1 MSDIRPPEGAR
12 AEVRRTEALP
22 SNSPLLQTEG
32 LSVEFPVRRGLL
44 RREVARLRAV
54 HRVSLEVRP
63 GEVLGI
69 VGESGCGKT
78 TLGRA
83 MVGLVETSAG
93 TLRVEGRDVA
103 ALSPDERRQLTRDVQ
118 MVFQDPFASLN
129 PRKRIRQI
137 LEVPFAVHASLGLA
151 PGAAREARIRELVEL
166 VGLAPEHL
174 DRWPHELS
182 GGQRQRVGIAR
193 ALALNPKVVV
203 LDEPLSALDMSIQSQ
218 VLNLLVD
225 LQERLGLSYVFIS
238 HDLSIVEYLCDTV
251 AVMYLGRVVETAP
264 AAALFAAPR
273 HPYTQA
279 LLAAVP
285 NPVPRRERPGR
296 PLEGDVPGLLH
307 APTGCSFHTR
317 CPLAESRCRAS
328 VPELRAIDTTGL
340 HLGACHL
347 L

>member
-1 MSDIRPPEGAR
+1 MTTA
-12 AEVRRTEALP
+12 
-22 SNSPLLQTEG
+22 PLLQTDG
-32 LSVEFPVRRGLL
+32 LSVEFPVRRGVL

-54 HRVSLEVRP
+54 HRVSVQIRP

-83 MVGLVETSAG
+83 MVGLIPADSG

-103 ALSPDERRQLTRDVQ
+103 TLSPDERRRMTRDVQ

-129 PRKRIRQI
+129 PRKRIRQV
-137 LEVPFAVHASLGLA
+137 LELPFEVHGLA
-151 PGAAREARIRELVEL
+151 DGAEREARIRELVAL
-166 VGLAPEHL
+166 VGLSAEHL

-193 ALALNPKVVV
+193 ALALQPKVVV

-225 LQERLGLSYVFIS
+225 LRERLNLSYVFIS
-238 HDLSIVEYLCDTV
+238 HDLSIVEYLCDDV
-251 AVMYLGRVVETAP
+251 AVMYLGRVVESAP
-264 AAALFAAPR
+264 AARLFASPR

-285 NPVPRRERPGR
+285 NPDPRRERPGR

-307 APTGCSFHTR
+307 APNGCAFHTR
-317 CPLAESRCRAS
+317 CPLARPQCRES
-328 VPELRAIDTTGL
+328 VPELRIVDTTGL
-340 HLGACHL
+340 QRAACHL

>member
-1 MSDIRPPEGAR
+1 MSDARTPAGAR
-12 AEVRRTEALP
+12 TGVRRTEVSALP
-22 SNSPLLQTEG
+22 APLLQADG
-32 LSVEFPVRRGLL
+32 VSVEFPVRRGVL

-54 HRVSLEVRP
+54 QDVSVQVGA

-83 MVGLVETSAG
+83 MVGLVEPSAG

-103 ALSPDERRQLTRDVQ
+103 ALSSDERRRLTRDVQ

-129 PRKRIRQI
+129 PRKRIRSV
-137 LEVPFAVHASLGLA
+137 LELPFDAHGLA
-151 PGAAREARIRELVEL
+151 AGAGRERRIRELVEL

-193 ALALNPKVVV
+193 ALALEPKVVV

-238 HDLSIVEYLCDTV
+238 HDLSIVEYLCDSV
-251 AVMYLGRVVETAP
+251 AVMYLGRVVESAP

-307 APTGCSFHTR
+307 APAGCAFHTR
-317 CPLAESRCRAS
+317 CPLAEPRCRAG
-328 VPELRAIDTTGL
+328 VPELRAIDTAGL
-340 HLGACHL
+340 HRAACHL

>member
-1 MSDIRPPEGAR
+1 M
-12 AEVRRTEALP
+12 TM
-22 SNSPLLQTEG
+22 PLLRTEG
-32 LSVEFPVRRGLL
+32 LSVEFPVRRGVL

-54 HRVSLEVRP
+54 NKVSVQVNA

-83 MVGLVETSAG
+83 MVGLYPPTSG
-93 TLRVEGRDVA
+93 SLRIEGRDVA
-103 ALSPDERRQLTRDVQ
+103 TLSDDERRQMTRDVQ

-129 PRKRIRQI
+129 PRKRIRQV
-137 LEVPFAVHASLGLA
+137 LEAPFEVHGL
-151 PGAAREARIRELVEL
+151 PGGAAREARIRELVEL

-182 GGQRQRVGIAR
+182 GGQRQRIGIAR
-193 ALALNPKVVV
+193 ALALQPKVVV

-225 LQERLGLSYVFIS
+225 LQQRLNLSYVFIS

-285 NPVPRRERPGR
+285 NPVPQRDRPTR
-296 PLEGDVPGLLH
+296 PIDGDVPGLLH
-307 APTGCSFHTR
+307 APNGCAFHTR
-317 CPLAESRCRAS
+317 CPLAEARCRES
-328 VPELRAIDTTGL
+328 VPELRVVDTSHM

>member
-1 MSDIRPPEGAR
+1 MTAPLLR
-12 AEVRRTEALP
+12 AEA
-22 SNSPLLQTEG
+22 
-32 LSVEFPVRRGLL
+32 LSVEFPVRGGLL
-44 RREVARLRAV
+44 KREVARLRAV
-54 HRVSLEVRP
+54 DRVSLELRA
-63 GEVLGI
+63 GEVLGV

-83 MVGLVETSAG
+83 LVGLHAPTAG
-93 TLRVEGRDVA
+93 RLLVQGRDVA
-103 ALSPDERRQLTRDVQ
+103 TLDEAGRRQLTRDVQ

-137 LEVPFAVHASLGLA
+137 LEVPFEVHGLA
-151 PGAAREARIRELVEL
+151 SGAEREARIRELVAL

-193 ALALNPKVVV
+193 ALALQPRVLV

-225 LQERLGLSYVFIS
+225 LQRRLGLSYVFIS
-238 HDLSIVEYLCDTV
+238 HDLSIVQYLCDHV
-251 AVMYLGRVVETAP
+251 AVMYLGRVVESAP

-285 NPVPRRERPGR
+285 DPVPRRDRTTR
-296 PLEGDVPGLLH
+296 PLEGDVPSPLQ
-307 APTGCSFHTR
+307 APAGCSFHPR
-317 CPLAESRCRAS
+317 CPLAQPRCRES
-328 VPELRAIDTTGL
+328 VPELRAIDTAGL
-340 HLGACHL
+340 QRAACHL

>member
-1 MSDIRPPEGAR
+1 MSAV
-12 AEVRRTEALP
+12 A
-22 SNSPLLQTEG
+22 PLLQADA
-32 LSVEFPVRRGLL
+32 LSVEFPVRRGIL

-54 HRVSLEVRP
+54 HRVSVEVRA

-83 MVGLVETSAG
+83 MVGLITPDAG

-103 ALSPDERRQLTRDVQ
+103 TLSPDERRRMTRDVQ

-129 PRKRIRQI
+129 PRKRIRQV
-137 LEVPFAVHASLGLA
+137 LELPFEVHGL
-151 PGAAREARIRELVEL
+151 PGGVEREARIRELVAL
-166 VGLAPEHL
+166 VGLSAEHL

-225 LQERLGLSYVFIS
+225 LRERLNLSYVFIS
-238 HDLSIVEYLCDTV
+238 HDLSIVEYLCDDV
-251 AVMYLGRVVETAP
+251 AVMYLGRVVESAP
-264 AAALFAAPR
+264 AAQLFASPR

-285 NPVPRRERPGR
+285 NPDPRRERPGR

-307 APTGCSFHTR
+307 APNGCAFHTR
-317 CPLAESRCRAS
+317 CPLAQPQCRES
-328 VPELRAIDTTGL
+328 VPELRVVDTTGL
-340 HLGACHL
+340 QRAACHL

>member
-1 MSDIRPPEGAR
+1 MSAV
-12 AEVRRTEALP
+12 A
-22 SNSPLLQTEG
+22 PLLQADA
-32 LSVEFPVRRGLL
+32 LSVEFPVRRGVL

-54 HRVSLEVRP
+54 HRVSVEVRA

-83 MVGLVETSAG
+83 MVGLIAPDGG

-103 ALSPDERRQLTRDVQ
+103 TLSPDERRRMTRDVQ

-129 PRKRIRQI
+129 PRKRIRQA
-137 LEVPFAVHASLGLA
+137 LELPFEVHGL
-151 PGAAREARIRELVEL
+151 PGGAEREARIRELVAL
-166 VGLAPEHL
+166 VGLSAEHL

-193 ALALNPKVVV
+193 ALALQPKVVV

-225 LQERLGLSYVFIS
+225 LRERLNLSYVFIS
-238 HDLSIVEYLCDTV
+238 HDLSIVEYLCDNV
-251 AVMYLGRVVETAP
+251 AVMYLGRVVESAP
-264 AAALFAAPR
+264 AAQLFASPR

-285 NPVPRRERPGR
+285 NPDPRRERPGR

-307 APTGCSFHTR
+307 APNGCAFHTR
-317 CPLAESRCRAS
+317 CPLAQPQCRESA
-328 VPELRAIDTTGL
+328 PELRIVDTTGL
-340 HLGACHL
+340 QRVACHL

>member
-1 MSDIRPPEGAR
+1 MTA
-12 AEVRRTEALP
+12 
-22 SNSPLLQTEG
+22 PLLQAEG
-32 LSVEFPVRRGLL
+32 LSVEFPVRRGVL

-54 HRVSLEVRP
+54 NQVSVQVNA

-83 MVGLVETSAG
+83 MVGLYPPSAG
-93 TLRVEGRDVA
+93 TLHIEGRDVA
-103 ALSPDERRQLTRDVQ
+103 TLGADERRQMTRDVQ

-129 PRKRIRQI
+129 PRKRIRQV
-137 LEVPFAVHASLGLA
+137 LEAPFEVHGMAT
-151 PGAAREARIRELVEL
+151 GAQREARIRELVEL
-166 VGLAPEHL
+166 VGLSPEHL

-182 GGQRQRVGIAR
+182 GGQRQRIGIAR
-193 ALALNPKVVV
+193 ALALEPKVVI

-225 LQERLGLSYVFIS
+225 LQERLDLSYVFIS

-251 AVMYLGRVVETAP
+251 AVMYLGRVVESAP
-264 AAALFAAPR
+264 AAALFASPR

-285 NPVPRRERPGR
+285 NPDPRRERPGR
-296 PLEGDVPGLLH
+296 PLEGDVPGLLD
-307 APTGCSFHTR
+307 APKGCTFSTR
-317 CPLAESRCRAS
+317 CPLVQPRCREAE
-328 VPELRAIDTTGL
+328 PELRVIDTTGL
-340 HLGACHL
+340 HRAACHL

>member
-1 MSDIRPPEGAR
+1 MSAV
-12 AEVRRTEALP
+12 A
-22 SNSPLLQTEG
+22 PLLQADA
-32 LSVEFPVRRGLL
+32 LSVEFPVRRGIL

-54 HRVSLEVRP
+54 HRVSVEVRA

-83 MVGLVETSAG
+83 MVGLITPDAG

-103 ALSPDERRQLTRDVQ
+103 TLSPDERRRMTRDVQ

-129 PRKRIRQI
+129 PRKRIRQV
-137 LEVPFAVHASLGLA
+137 LELPFEVHGL
-151 PGAAREARIRELVEL
+151 PGGAEREARIRELVAL
-166 VGLAPEHL
+166 VGLSAEHL

-193 ALALNPKVVV
+193 ALALQPKVVV

-225 LQERLGLSYVFIS
+225 LRERLNLSYVFIS
-238 HDLSIVEYLCDTV
+238 HDLSIVEYLCDDV
-251 AVMYLGRVVETAP
+251 AVMYLGRVVESAP
-264 AAALFAAPR
+264 AAQLFASPR

-285 NPVPRRERPGR
+285 NPDPRRERPGR

-307 APTGCSFHTR
+307 APNGCAFHTR
-317 CPLAESRCRAS
+317 CPLAQPQCRES
-328 VPELRAIDTTGL
+328 VPELRIVDTTGL
-340 HLGACHL
+340 QRAACHL

>member
-1 MSDIRPPEGAR
+1 MTVP
-12 AEVRRTEALP
+12 V
-22 SNSPLLQTEG
+22 LLQAEG
-32 LSVEFPVRRGLL
+32 LSVEFPVRGGLL
-44 RREVARLRAV
+44 KREIARLRAV
-54 HRVSLEVRP
+54 DNVSVTLRS

-83 MVGLVETSAG
+83 MVGLYPPTAG
-93 TLRVEGRDVA
+93 RLLVEGRDVA
-103 ALSPDERRQLTRDVQ
+103 TLDEAQRRLLTRDVQ

-137 LEVPFAVHASLGLA
+137 LEVPFEVHGLA
-151 PGAAREARIRELVEL
+151 SGAEREARIRELVEL

-182 GGQRQRVGIAR
+182 GGQRQRIGVAR
-193 ALALNPKVVV
+193 ALALQPRVMV

-225 LQERLGLSYVFIS
+225 LQQRFGLSYVFIS

-285 NPVPRRERPGR
+285 DPVPRRERVTR
-296 PLEGDVPGLLH
+296 PLEGDVPSPLQ
-307 APTGCSFHTR
+307 APAGCSFHPR
-317 CPLAESRCRAS
+317 CPLAQARCRES
-328 VPELRAIDTTGL
+328 VPELRVIDTAGL
-340 HLGACHL
+340 QRAACHL

>member
-1 MSDIRPPEGAR
+1 M
-12 AEVRRTEALP
+12 T
-22 SNSPLLQTEG
+22 PLLQTDG
-32 LSVEFPVRRGLL
+32 VSVEFPVRRGIL

-54 HRVSLEVRP
+54 QGVSVEIGA

-83 MVGLVETSAG
+83 IVGLVEPSAG

-103 ALSPDERRQLTRDVQ
+103 ALSPEERRRLTRDVQ

-129 PRKRIRQI
+129 PRKRIRKI
-137 LEVPFAVHASLGLA
+137 LEVPFEVHGLA
-151 PGAAREARIRELVEL
+151 QGGERERRIRELVEL

-193 ALALNPKVVV
+193 ALALEPKVVV

-238 HDLSIVEYLCDTV
+238 HDLSIVEYLCDSV
-251 AVMYLGRVVETAP
+251 VVMYLGRVVEQAP
-264 AAALFAAPR
+264 AAALFATPR

-279 LLAAVP
+279 LLDSVP
-285 NPVPRRERPGR
+285 DPEPRRERASR
-296 PLEGDVPGLLH
+296 PLEGDVPGLLD
-307 APTGCSFHTR
+307 APAGCSFHTR
-317 CPLAESRCRAS
+317 CPRVQPRCRES
-328 VPELRAIDTTGL
+328 VPELRVIDTGGL
-340 HLGACHL
+340 HRAACHL

>member
-1 MSDIRPPEGAR
+1 MTAPA
-12 AEVRRTEALP
+12 
-22 SNSPLLQTEG
+22 LLQAES
-32 LSVEFPVRRGLL
+32 LSVDFPVRGGLFK
-44 RREVARLRAV
+44 REIARLRAV
-54 HRVSLEVRP
+54 DGVSLEVRA
-63 GEVLGI
+63 GEVLGV

-83 MVGLVETSAG
+83 MVGLYSPTSG
-93 TLRVEGRDVA
+93 RLLVEGRDVA
-103 ALSPDERRQLTRDVQ
+103 TLGEAERRLLTRDVQ

-137 LEVPFAVHASLGLA
+137 LEVPFEVHGLA
-151 PGAAREARIRELVEL
+151 AGAEREARIRELVEL

-182 GGQRQRVGIAR
+182 GGQRQRIVIAR
-193 ALALNPKVVV
+193 ALALAPKVMV

-225 LQERLGLSYVFIS
+225 LQRRFGLSYVFIS

-285 NPVPRRERPGR
+285 DPVPRRERTMR
-296 PLEGDVPGLLH
+296 PLEGDVPSPLE
-307 APTGCSFHTR
+307 APAGCAFHPR
-317 CPLAESRCRAS
+317 CPLAQPRCRES
-328 VPELRAIDTTGL
+328 VPALRVVDTAGL
-340 HLGACHL
+340 QRAACHL

>member
-1 MSDIRPPEGAR
+1 MT
-12 AEVRRTEALP
+12 V
-22 SNSPLLQTEG
+22 PLLQTEA

-54 HRVSLEVRP
+54 HRVSLQVRP

-83 MVGLVETSAG
+83 MVGLVEPSAG

-103 ALSPDERRQLTRDVQ
+103 ALSPGERRRLTRDVQ
-118 MVFQDPFASLN
+118 MVFQDPYASLN

-137 LEVPFAVHASLGLA
+137 LELPFEVHGLA
-151 PGAAREARIRELVEL
+151 RGAGRETRIRELAAL
-166 VGLAPEHL
+166 VGLASEHL

-238 HDLSIVEYLCDTV
+238 HDLSVVEYLCDSV

-264 AAALFAAPR
+264 AALLFASPR
-273 HPYTQA
+273 HPYTRA
-279 LLAAVP
+279 LLESVP
-285 NPVPRRERPGR
+285 NPVPRRARPGR

-317 CPLAESRCRAS
+317 CPLAEPRCRAS
-328 VPELRAIDTTGL
+328 VPELRVIDTTGL

>member
-1 MSDIRPPEGAR
+1 MTA
-12 AEVRRTEALP
+12 
-22 SNSPLLQTEG
+22 PLLQVED
-32 LSVEFPVRRGLL
+32 LAVEFPVRRGLL

-54 HRVSLEVRP
+54 NGVSLTLNA
-63 GEVLGI
+63 GEVLGV

-83 MVGLVETSAG
+83 MVGLYAPSSG

-103 ALSPDERRQLTRDVQ
+103 SLGDEERRQLTRDVQ

-137 LEVPFAVHASLGLA
+137 LEVPFEVHDMAV
-151 PGAAREARIRELVEL
+151 GAEREARIRELVSL
-166 VGLAPEHL
+166 VGLLPEHL

-193 ALALNPKVVV
+193 ALALQPKVVV

-225 LQERLGLSYVFIS
+225 LQARLSLSYVFIS
-238 HDLSIVEYLCDTV
+238 HDLSIVEYLCDSV

-285 NPVPRRERPGR
+285 DPVPRRERASR
-296 PLEGDVPGLLH
+296 QLEGDVPSLLN
-307 APTGCSFHTR
+307 APAGCAFHTR
-317 CPLAESRCRAS
+317 CPIAEPRCREA
-328 VPELRAIDTTGL
+328 VPELRVIDTAGL
-340 HLGACHL
+340 HRAACHL

>member
-1 MSDIRPPEGAR
+1 MTA
-12 AEVRRTEALP
+12 
-22 SNSPLLQTEG
+22 PLLQTEG
-32 LSVEFPVRRGLL
+32 LSVEFPVRRGIL

-54 HRVSLEVRP
+54 QGVSVAVAA

-103 ALSPDERRQLTRDVQ
+103 ALSPEERRRLTRDVQ

-137 LEVPFAVHASLGLA
+137 LEVPFEVHGLA
-151 PGAAREARIRELVEL
+151 TGAEREARIRELVDL
-166 VGLAPEHL
+166 VGLVPEHL

-193 ALALNPKVVV
+193 ALALQPKVVV

-238 HDLSIVEYLCDTV
+238 HDLSIVEYLCDSV
-251 AVMYLGRVVETAP
+251 AVMYLGRVVESAP
-264 AAALFAAPR
+264 ARALFAGPL

-285 NPVPRRERPGR
+285 DPVPRRERASR

-317 CPLAESRCRAS
+317 CPLVQPRCRAS
-328 VPELRAIDTTGL
+328 VPELRVIDTAGL
-340 HLGACHL
+340 HRAACHL

>member
-1 MSDIRPPEGAR
+1 MSVVA
-12 AEVRRTEALP
+12 
-22 SNSPLLQTEG
+22 PLLQADA
-32 LSVEFPVRRGLL
+32 LSVEFPVRRGIL

-54 HRVSLEVRP
+54 QRVSVEVRA

-83 MVGLVETSAG
+83 MVGLIEPDAG
-93 TLRVEGRDVA
+93 TLRVEGRDIA
-103 ALSPDERRQLTRDVQ
+103 TLSTGERRRMTRDVQ

-129 PRKRIRQI
+129 PRKRIRRI
-137 LEVPFAVHASLGLA
+137 LELPFEVHGLA
-151 PGAAREARIRELVEL
+151 GGAEREARIRELVAL
-166 VGLAPEHL
+166 VGLSAEHL
-174 DRWPHELS
+174 DSWPHELS

-193 ALALNPKVVV
+193 ALALQPKVVV

-225 LQERLGLSYVFIS
+225 LRERLNLSYVFIS
-238 HDLSIVEYLCDTV
+238 HDLSIVEYLCDSV
-251 AVMYLGRVVETAP
+251 AVMYLGRVVESAP
-264 AAALFAAPR
+264 AAQLFASPR

-279 LLAAVP
+279 LLDAVP
-285 NPVPRRERPGR
+285 DPDPRRERRGR

-307 APTGCSFHTR
+307 APDGCAFHTR
-317 CPLAESRCRAS
+317 CPLAQPRCRESA
-328 VPELRAIDTTGL
+328 PELRVVDATGL
-340 HLGACHL
+340 QRAACHL

>member
-1 MSDIRPPEGAR
+1 MSA
-12 AEVRRTEALP
+12 AA
-22 SNSPLLQTEG
+22 PLLQADA
-32 LSVEFPVRRGLL
+32 LSVEFPVRRGIL

-54 HRVSLEVRP
+54 HRVSVEVRA

-83 MVGLVETSAG
+83 MVGLIAPDGG

-103 ALSPDERRQLTRDVQ
+103 TLSPDERRRMTRDVQ
-118 MVFQDPFASLN
+118 MVFQDPFAALN
-129 PRKRIRQI
+129 PRKRIRQV
-137 LEVPFAVHASLGLA
+137 LELPFEVHGL
-151 PGAAREARIRELVEL
+151 PDGAEREGRIRELVAL
-166 VGLAPEHL
+166 VGLSAEHL

-193 ALALNPKVVV
+193 ALALQPKVVV

-225 LQERLGLSYVFIS
+225 LRERLNLSYVFIS
-238 HDLSIVEYLCDTV
+238 HDLSIVEYLCDNV
-251 AVMYLGRVVETAP
+251 AVMYLGRVVESAP
-264 AAALFAAPR
+264 AAQLFASPR

-285 NPVPRRERPGR
+285 NPDPRRERPGR

-307 APTGCSFHTR
+307 APNGCAFHTR
-317 CPLAESRCRAS
+317 CPLAQPQCRES
-328 VPELRAIDTTGL
+328 VPELRVVDTRGL
-340 HLGACHL
+340 QQAACHL

>member
-1 MSDIRPPEGAR
+1 VSAT
-12 AEVRRTEALP
+12 A
-22 SNSPLLQTEG
+22 LLQAEG
-32 LSVEFPVRRGLL
+32 LSVEFPVRGGLL

-54 HRVSLEVRP
+54 DRVDVQVAA

-83 MVGLVETSAG
+83 LVGLIEPDAG
-93 TLRVEGRDVA
+93 ILRVEGRDVA
-103 ALSPDERRQLTRDVQ
+103 TLSREERRALTRDVQ

-129 PRKRIRQI
+129 PRKRVRQA
-137 LEVPFAVHASLGLA
+137 LALPFEAHSL
-151 PGAAREARIRELVEL
+151 PVDEARIYELAGL

-193 ALALNPKVVV
+193 ALALQPKVVV

-225 LQERLGLSYVFIS
+225 LQERLALSYVFIS
-238 HDLSIVEYLCDTV
+238 HDLSVVAWLCDRV

-264 AAALFAAPR
+264 AAALFASPR

-285 NPVPRRERPGR
+285 DPVPRRVRAGH
-296 PLEGDVPGLLH
+296 PLEGDVPSPLQ
-307 APTGCSFHTR
+307 APAGCAFHTR
-317 CPLAESRCRAS
+317 CPLAQPRCRES
-328 VPELRAIDTTGL
+328 VPELRRLGAIDM
-340 HLGACHL
+340 HLAACHL

>member
-1 MSDIRPPEGAR
+1 MSNTALL
-12 AEVRRTEALP
+12 EAD
-22 SNSPLLQTEG
+22 G
-32 LSVEFPVRRGLL
+32 LSVEFPVYGGPL

-54 HRVSLEVRP
+54 NQVSVAILP

-83 MVGLVETSAG
+83 MVGLVAPSAG
-93 TLRVEGRDVA
+93 TLRVEGRDVVT
-103 ALSPDERRQLTRDVQ
+103 LSVDERRQMTRDVQ

-137 LEVPFAVHASLGLA
+137 LALPFEVHGLA
-151 PGAAREARIRELVEL
+151 RGAAREARIRELMDL

-182 GGQRQRVGIAR
+182 GGQRQRIGIAR
-193 ALALNPKVVV
+193 ALALQPKVVV

-218 VLNLLVD
+218 VLNLLVE
-225 LQERLGLSYVFIS
+225 LQERLNLSYVFIS
-238 HDLSIVEYLCDTV
+238 HDLSIVEYLCDSV
-251 AVMYLGRVVETAP
+251 AVMYLGRVVEQAP
-264 AAALFAAPR
+264 AAELFATPR

-279 LLAAVP
+279 LLGSVP

-296 PLEGDVPGLLH
+296 PLEGDVPGLLN
-307 APTGCSFHTR
+307 APAGCSFHTR
-317 CPLAESRCRAS
+317 CPLAQPRCRESA
-328 VPELRAIDTTGL
+328 PELRVIATGRL
-340 HLGACHL
+340 HRAACHL

>member
-1 MSDIRPPEGAR
+1 MSAV
-12 AEVRRTEALP
+12 A
-22 SNSPLLQTEG
+22 PLLQADA
-32 LSVEFPVRRGLL
+32 LSVEFPVRRGIL

-54 HRVSLEVRP
+54 HRVSVEVRA

-83 MVGLVETSAG
+83 MVGLIAPDGG

-103 ALSPDERRQLTRDVQ
+103 TLSPDERRRMTRDVQ

-129 PRKRIRQI
+129 PRKRIRQA
-137 LEVPFAVHASLGLA
+137 LELPFEVHGLSG
-151 PGAAREARIRELVEL
+151 GAEREARIRELVAL
-166 VGLAPEHL
+166 VGLSAEHL

-193 ALALNPKVVV
+193 ALALSPKVVV

-225 LQERLGLSYVFIS
+225 LRERLNLSYVFIS
-238 HDLSIVEYLCDTV
+238 HDLSIVEYLCDNV
-251 AVMYLGRVVETAP
+251 AVMYLGRVVESAP
-264 AAALFAAPR
+264 AAQLFASPR

-285 NPVPRRERPGR
+285 NPDPRRERPGR

-307 APTGCSFHTR
+307 APNGCAFHTR
-317 CPLAESRCRAS
+317 CPLAQPQCRES
-328 VPELRAIDTTGL
+328 VPELRIVDTTGL
-340 HLGACHL
+340 QRAACHL

>member
-1 MSDIRPPEGAR
+1 MSA
-12 AEVRRTEALP
+12 AA
-22 SNSPLLQTEG
+22 PLLQADA
-32 LSVEFPVRRGLL
+32 LSVEFPVRRGIL

-54 HRVSLEVRP
+54 HRVSVEVRA

-83 MVGLVETSAG
+83 MVGLIAPDAG
-93 TLRVEGRDVA
+93 SMRVEGRDVA
-103 ALSPDERRQLTRDVQ
+103 TLSPDERRRMTRDVQ

-129 PRKRIRQI
+129 PRKRIRRI
-137 LEVPFAVHASLGLA
+137 LELPFEVHGLA
-151 PGAAREARIRELVEL
+151 DGVEREARIRELVAL
-166 VGLAPEHL
+166 VGLSVEHL

-193 ALALNPKVVV
+193 ALALQPKVVV

-225 LQERLGLSYVFIS
+225 LRERLNLSYVFIS
-238 HDLSIVEYLCDTV
+238 HDLSIVEYLCDSV
-251 AVMYLGRVVETAP
+251 AVMYLGRVVESAP
-264 AAALFAAPR
+264 AAQLFASPR

-285 NPVPRRERPGR
+285 NPDPRRERPGR

-307 APTGCSFHTR
+307 APDGCAFHTR
-317 CPLAESRCRAS
+317 CPLAQPQCRESA
-328 VPELRAIDTTGL
+328 PELRVVDTAGL
-340 HLGACHL
+340 QRAACHL

>member
-1 MSDIRPPEGAR
+1 MTA
-12 AEVRRTEALP
+12 
-22 SNSPLLQTEG
+22 PLLQVED
-32 LSVEFPVRRGLL
+32 LAVEFPVRRGLL

-54 HRVSLEVRP
+54 NGVSLTLNA
-63 GEVLGI
+63 GEVLGV

-83 MVGLVETSAG
+83 MVGLYAPSSG

-103 ALSPDERRQLTRDVQ
+103 TLGDEERRQLTRDVQ

-137 LEVPFAVHASLGLA
+137 LEVPFEVHDMAV
-151 PGAAREARIRELVEL
+151 GAEREARIRELVSL
-166 VGLAPEHL
+166 VGLLPEHL

-182 GGQRQRVGIAR
+182 GGQRQRVAIAR
-193 ALALNPKVVV
+193 ALALQPKVVV
-203 LDEPLSALDMSIQSQ
+203 RDEPLSALDMSIQSQ

-225 LQERLGLSYVFIS
+225 LQARLALSYVFIS
-238 HDLSIVEYLCDTV
+238 HDLSIVEYLCDSV
-251 AVMYLGRVVETAP
+251 AVMYLGRVVETAA

-285 NPVPRRERPGR
+285 DPVPRRERASR
-296 PLEGDVPGLLH
+296 QLEGDVPSLLN
-307 APTGCSFHTR
+307 APAGCAFHTR
-317 CPLAESRCRAS
+317 CPIAEPRCREA
-328 VPELRAIDTTGL
+328 VPELRVIDTAGL
-340 HLGACHL
+340 HRAACHL

>member
-1 MSDIRPPEGAR
+1 MTVP
-12 AEVRRTEALP
+12 V
-22 SNSPLLQTEG
+22 LLQAEG
-32 LSVEFPVRRGLL
+32 LSVEFPVRGGLL
-44 RREVARLRAV
+44 KREIARLRAV
-54 HRVSLEVRP
+54 DNVSVTLRS

-83 MVGLVETSAG
+83 MVGLYPPTAG
-93 TLRVEGRDVA
+93 RLLVEGRDVA
-103 ALSPDERRQLTRDVQ
+103 TLDEAQRRLLTRDVQ

-129 PRKRIRQI
+129 PRKRIRKI
-137 LEVPFAVHASLGLA
+137 LEVPFEVHGLA
-151 PGAAREARIRELVEL
+151 SGAEREARIRELVEL

-182 GGQRQRVGIAR
+182 GGQRQRIGVAR
-193 ALALNPKVVV
+193 ALALQPRVMV

-225 LQERLGLSYVFIS
+225 LQQRFGLSYVFIS

-285 NPVPRRERPGR
+285 DPVPRRERVTR
-296 PLEGDVPGLLH
+296 PLEGDVPSPLQ
-307 APTGCSFHTR
+307 APAGCSFHPR
-317 CPLAESRCRAS
+317 CPLAQARCRES
-328 VPELRAIDTTGL
+328 VPELRVIDTAGL
-340 HLGACHL
+340 QRAACHL

>member
-1 MSDIRPPEGAR
+1 MNA
-12 AEVRRTEALP
+12 
-22 SNSPLLQTEG
+22 PLLQAEG
-32 LSVEFPVRRGLL
+32 LSVEFPVHGGLL
-44 RREVARLRAV
+44 RRETGRVRAV
-54 HRVSLEVRP
+54 QRVDLSLDT

-83 MVGLVETSAG
+83 LVGLVEPDAG
-93 TLRVEGRDVA
+93 TLRVEGRDVKR
-103 ALSPDERRQLTRDVQ
+103 LTREQRRALTRDVQ

-129 PRKRIRQI
+129 PRKRVRQA
-137 LEVPFAVHASLGLA
+137 LALPFEAHGLPVA
-151 PGAAREARIRELVEL
+151 EARLHELVKM
-166 VGLAPEHL
+166 VGLAAEHL

-193 ALALNPKVVV
+193 ALALGPKVVV

-225 LQERLGLSYVFIS
+225 LQERLALSYVFIS
-238 HDLSIVEYLCDTV
+238 HDLSVVEWLCDSV
-251 AVMYLGRVVETAP
+251 AVMYLGRIVETAP
-264 AAALFAAPR
+264 AAALFATPR

-285 NPVPRRERPGR
+285 DPVPRRERASW
-296 PLEGDVPGLLH
+296 PLEGDVPSPLR
-307 APTGCSFHTR
+307 APAGCAFHTR
-317 CPLAESRCRAS
+317 CPLAQPRCRES
-328 VPELRAIDTTGL
+328 VPELRRIDDSGT
-340 HLGACHL
+340 HLAACHL

>member
-1 MSDIRPPEGAR
+1 MTA
-12 AEVRRTEALP
+12 A
-22 SNSPLLQTEG
+22 PLLQAEG
-32 LSVEFPVRRGLL
+32 LSVAFPVRGGLL

-54 HRVSLEVRP
+54 DRVDVQVAA

-83 MVGLVETSAG
+83 LVGLIEPDAG
-93 TLRVEGRDVA
+93 TLRVEGRDVST
-103 ALSPDERRQLTRDVQ
+103 LSREQRRAMTRDVQ

-129 PRKRIRQI
+129 PRKRVRQA
-137 LEVPFAVHASLGLA
+137 LALPFEAHRLPVD
-151 PGAAREARIRELVEL
+151 AARLRELAAL

-193 ALALNPKVVV
+193 ALALQPKVVV

-225 LQERLGLSYVFIS
+225 LQERLALSYVFIS
-238 HDLSIVEYLCDTV
+238 HDLSVVAWLCDRV

-264 AAALFAAPR
+264 AAALFASPL

-285 NPVPRRERPGR
+285 DPVPRRGHAGH
-296 PLEGDVPGLLH
+296 PLEGDVPSPLH
-307 APTGCSFHTR
+307 APAGCAFHTR
-317 CPLAESRCRAS
+317 CPLAQPRCRES
-328 VPELRAIDTTGL
+328 VPELRRVGETDM
-340 HLGACHL
+340 HLAACHL

>member
-1 MSDIRPPEGAR
+1 MSSPALL
-12 AEVRRTEALP
+12 EA
-22 SNSPLLQTEG
+22 SG
-32 LSVEFPVRRGLL
+32 LSVEFPVHRGLL

-54 HRVSLEVRP
+54 DRVSLDV
-63 GEVLGI
+63 GAGQVLGI

-83 MVGLVETSAG
+83 LVGLHAPSAG

-103 ALSPDERRQLTRDVQ
+103 TLSADERRQMTRDVQ

-129 PRKRIRQI
+129 PRQRIRQI
-137 LEVPFAVHASLGLA
+137 LEAPFEVHGLA
-151 PGAAREARIRELVEL
+151 RGPGREARIRELAAL
-166 VGLAPEHL
+166 VGLAAEHL

-193 ALALNPKVVV
+193 ALALQPKVVV

-218 VLNLLVD
+218 VLNLLVE

-238 HDLSIVEYLCDTV
+238 HDLSVVEYLCDSV
-251 AVMYLGRVVETAP
+251 AVMYLGRVVEQAP
-264 AAALFAAPR
+264 AAALFATPR

-279 LLAAVP
+279 LLDSVP
-285 NPVPRRERPGR
+285 NPAPRRERASR
-296 PLEGDVPGLLH
+296 PLEGDVPGLLN
-307 APTGCSFHTR
+307 APAGCSFHTR
-317 CPLAESRCRAS
+317 CTLVQPRCRES
-328 VPELRAIDTTGL
+328 VPELRVIDTSGL
-340 HLGACHL
+340 HRAACHL

>member
-1 MSDIRPPEGAR
+1 MTA
-12 AEVRRTEALP
+12 
-22 SNSPLLQTEG
+22 PLLQAEA
-32 LSVEFPVRRGLL
+32 LSVEFPVRGGLF

-54 HRVSLEVRP
+54 DGVSLEVRA
-63 GEVLGI
+63 GEVLGV

-83 MVGLVETSAG
+83 MVGLYPPTSG
-93 TLRVEGRDVA
+93 RLLVEGRDVA
-103 ALSPDERRQLTRDVQ
+103 TLGVAARRLLTRDVQ

-137 LEVPFAVHASLGLA
+137 LEVPFEVHGLA
-151 PGAAREARIRELVEL
+151 VGAEREARIRELVEL

-182 GGQRQRVGIAR
+182 GGQRQRIGIAR
-193 ALALNPKVVV
+193 ALALQPKVMV

-225 LQERLGLSYVFIS
+225 LQQRLGLSYVFIS

-285 NPVPRRERPGR
+285 DPVPRRERIAR
-296 PLEGDVPGLLH
+296 PLEGDVPSPLQ
-307 APTGCSFHTR
+307 APSGCSFHPR
-317 CPLAESRCRAS
+317 CPLAQPRCRES
-328 VPELRAIDTTGL
+328 VPELRVVDTAGL
-340 HLGACHL
+340 QRAACHL

>member
-1 MSDIRPPEGAR
+1 VSA
-12 AEVRRTEALP
+12 
-22 SNSPLLQTEG
+22 PLLQADG
-32 LSVEFPVRRGLL
+32 LSVAFPVRGGML

-54 HRVSLEVRP
+54 DRVDVAVRA

-83 MVGLVETSAG
+83 LVGLVEPDAG
-93 TLRVEGRDVA
+93 TLRIEGRDVA
-103 ALSPDERRQLTRDVQ
+103 ALSNDERRRLARDVQ

-129 PRKRIRQI
+129 PRKRVRQI
-137 LEVPFAVHASLGLA
+137 LALPFEAHGL
-151 PGAAREARIRELVEL
+151 PAREARIRELAEL

-174 DRWPHELS
+174 ERWPHELS

-193 ALALNPKVVV
+193 ALALEPRVVV

-225 LQERLGLSYVFIS
+225 LQDRLGLGYVFIS
-238 HDLSIVEYLCDTV
+238 HDLSVVEYLSDRV
-251 AVMYLGRVVETAP
+251 AVMYLGRIVESAP
-264 AAALFAAPR
+264 AAALFASPR

-285 NPVPRRERPGR
+285 DPVPRRERASR
-296 PLEGDVPGLLH
+296 PLEGEVPSALH
-307 APTGCSFHTR
+307 RPAGCAFHTR
-317 CPLAESRCRAS
+317 CPLAQARCRES
-328 VPELRAIDTTGL
+328 VPELRAIGDGP
-340 HLGACHL
+340 HVAACHL